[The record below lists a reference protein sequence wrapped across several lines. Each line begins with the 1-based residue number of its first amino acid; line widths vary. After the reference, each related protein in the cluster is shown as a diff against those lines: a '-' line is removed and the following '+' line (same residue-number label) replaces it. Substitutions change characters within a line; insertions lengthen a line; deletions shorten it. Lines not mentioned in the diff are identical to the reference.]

1 MQSFDRQT
9 GIAASFPLANVDTDV
24 IMPKQFLKGVDR
36 SGLAAGTFFDL
47 RFDAAGAPRPDFVLN
62 DPAWKA
68 ASFLVVGPN
77 FGCGSS
83 REHAVWGLLQ
93 LGIRVLIGTSFAGIF
108 FDNCARNGLLAI
120 RLDPADCAK
129 VEQAAQNH
137 GRNMITIDLAA
148 QTITLDAEGIVLG
161 FDIDPLRKEMI
172 LHGLDAIDVTLKSA
186 ADIKAFE
193 ARHFAENAWLAL

>member
-1 MQSFDRQT
+1 
-9 GIAASFPLANVDTDV
+9 
-24 IMPKQFLKGVDR
+24 MPKQFLKGVDR

-47 RFDAAGAPRPDFVLN
+47 RFDEAGAPRPDFVLN

-120 RLDPADCAK
+120 RLDPADFAK
-129 VEQAAQNH
+129 VEQAAQN
-137 GRNMITIDLAA
+137 REA
-148 QTITLDAEGIVLG
+148 QHDHNRPRRP
-161 FDIDPLRKEMI
+161 DDHPRCRRLR
-172 LHGLDAIDVTLKSA
+172 
-186 ADIKAFE
+186 
-193 ARHFAENAWLAL
+193 ARLRDRSPCVRR